1 MTAAAQSSRRVHRGV
16 VSPRLKTCVFALAGS
31 NSLATTWFFYYLYFY
46 TRDTFGFSQLQN
58 FELAALLGGVY
69 AVFAYFAGRFAQ
81 KAGYFCAL
89 RLGLGIMITALLLGS
104 HAGAV
109 WIVLALV
116 IVANIGMCFTWPSL
130 ESLMSEGESRER
142 LRSLVGIYNFTWAA
156 ASGLAYATSGAMRT
170 SFGPRSMFYAPLVL
184 LALEMFLSIWLER
197 QVNNQP
203 SVASNNPSPRMAPT
217 AELRHSQVPPAT
229 FLKMAWLANPMA
241 YLAINTI
248 VATIPTLVLHFHLT
262 QTLAVVVCSV
272 WLFTRA
278 GAFMLLWFW
287 SGWHYRFR
295 FLAGAFA
302 AMVVSFGSMLLATTL
317 WMLVLSQAVLGF
329 SFALMYYS
337 ALFYSSRHWRRQL
350 LRPGHCRRRP
360 PPFSRASRKRHTR
373 CLPVAGL
380 RPGRPL
386 LASFQA
392 CRNTIPLLILIL
404 IPSFPPRQTTAG
416 A

>member
-1 MTAAAQSSRRVHRGV
+1 MTATVQSPRLVHRGV
-16 VSPRLKTCVFALAGS
+16 ASPRLKTCVFALAGS

-46 TRDTFGFSQLQN
+46 MRDRFGFGQLQN
-58 FELAALLGGVY
+58 FELAALLGAVY
-69 AVFAYFAGRFAQ
+69 AVFAFYAGRFAQ
-81 KAGYFCAL
+81 RAGYFAAL

-104 HAGAV
+104 HAGALWV
-109 WIVLALV
+109 VLALV

-156 ASGLAYATSGAMRT
+156 ASGLAYATSGAMHT
-170 SFGPRSMFYAPLVL
+170 SFGPRSMFYAPVAL
-184 LALEMFLSIWLER
+184 LSLEMILSLWLEK

-203 SVASNNPSPRMAPT
+203 PAVSDNPSQRIAPA
-217 AELRHSQVPPAT
+217 AERRRSPVPPAT

-248 VATIPTLVLHFHLT
+248 VATIPTLVLHFQLT

-302 AMVVSFGSMLLATTL
+302 AMIVSFGAMLLATTL

-329 SFALMYYS
+329 CFALMYYS
-337 ALFYSSRHWRRQL
+337 ALFYSMDVGETKGEHSGIHEAVIGAGNCSGPGIAAAAL
-350 LRPGHCRRRP
+350 LLFPAHP
-360 PPFSRASRKRHTR
+360 ASGTLAV
-373 CLPVAGL
+373 CL
-380 RPGRPL
+380 L
-386 LASFQA
+386 LACALAALFWLRFKPAPTDS
-392 CRNTIPLLILIL
+392 
-404 IPSFPPRQTTAG
+404 
-416 A
+416 

>member
-1 MTAAAQSSRRVHRGV
+1 
-16 VSPRLKTCVFALAGS
+16 
-31 NSLATTWFFYYLYFY
+31 
-46 TRDTFGFSQLQN
+46 
-58 FELAALLGGVY
+58 
-69 AVFAYFAGRFAQ
+69 
-81 KAGYFCAL
+81 
-89 RLGLGIMITALLLGS
+89 
-104 HAGAV
+104 
-109 WIVLALV
+109 
-116 IVANIGMCFTWPSL
+116 
-130 ESLMSEGESRER
+130 MSEGESRER

-337 ALFYSSRHWRRQL
+337 ALFYSMDVGETKGEHSGIHEAVIGAGNCSGPAIAAAAL
-350 LRPGHCRRRP
+350 LLFPEHP
-360 PPFSRASRKRHTR
+360 ASGTLAV
-373 CLPVAGL
+373 CL
-380 RPGRPL
+380 L
-386 LASFQA
+386 LACALAVLFWLRFKPAATQS
-392 CRNTIPLLILIL
+392 R
-404 IPSFPPRQTTAG
+404 S
-416 A
+416 